1 MDAYPVGGRGAQA
14 GRWMA
19 GVAVVSLGLLGG
31 LTASLRAEEAAAPA
45 EAAPADPE
53 APADQD
59 AAPDAPAAADLIVG
73 ENMDVGLEYTLTVDG
88 SVVDSTEGKTPL
100 HYVHG
105 RNQLIPGLERQ
116 LAGMR
121 VGERKDVTIAPED
134 GYGTVD
140 PNAFLEIPKEQLP
153 TEVPPTVGMVL
164 RGVNPD
170 GQSFQATITEMKDAT
185 VVLNLNHP
193 LAGKTLAFNVKVVAI
208 APAPAPPVAAP

>member
-1 MDAYPVGGRGAQA
+1 MDAYPGRGTGAWA
-14 GRWMA
+14 RRFVVGM
-19 GVAVVSLGLLGG
+19 AVVGLGLGG
-31 LTASLRAEEAAAPA
+31 LTAIAQAEEAAAPA
-45 EAAPADPE
+45 PDAPA
-53 APADQD
+53 AQD
-59 AAPDAPAAADLIVG
+59 AAPVAPAAADLVVG

-88 SVVDSTEGKTPL
+88 SVVDSTEGKPPL
-100 HYVHG
+100 HYIHG

-121 VGERKDVTIAPED
+121 VGESKDVTIAPED
-134 GYGTVD
+134 GYGAVD

-170 GQSFQATITEMKDAT
+170 GQTFQATIAEMKETTA
-185 VVLNLNHP
+185 VLNLNHP

-208 APAPAPPVAAP
+208 TPAPALAPTPAPAAAAP